1 MSNDS
6 AKKTVV
12 TLAISEESAIGQM
25 DVFFDYYEIDPANVG
40 GGQNSQEIFESTIDR
55 LVDAIR
61 KGRVEIKENDDGLIV
76 VQTLKKAKKVKEG
89 EATVSVIEYKEIS
102 GAAKDAMKHKKET
115 DHYGRIHAMLGY
127 LSGAGENAIKSLRGV
142 DMSISECIG
151 VLFLKV

>member
-1 MSNDS
+1 MNSDS
-6 AKKTVV
+6 AKVV
-12 TLAISEESAIGQM
+12 TLAISEESAREQLGI
-25 DVFFDYYEIDPANVG
+25 FFDYYEIDSTNVG
-40 GGQNSQEIFESTIDR
+40 GGENSQEIFESTVDR
-55 LVDAIR
+55 LTDAIR
-61 KGRVEIKENDDGLIV
+61 KGHVEIKENDDGLIV

-89 EATVSVIEYKEIS
+89 EAAVSVLEYKEIS